1 MLLSAEALQQRRD
14 ELLYSVGVAEAQLE
28 RIGAVLCSREPF
40 GESLPPTKHHGT
52 RGGYLAGCH
61 CTCCCEAN
69 AQFQADARFRARLK
83 PRKAE
88 TSTMP
93 ENPKIARPRVEL
105 APGPRGMVYGLC
117 WHCPWQVGPSVKSY
131 VEERMIAHR
140 KDHRAG
146 LIAVTKS
153 SAAIR

>member
-14 ELLYSVGVAEAQLE
+14 ELLFSVGVAEAQLE
-28 RIGAVLCSREPF
+28 RIGAVLCSREPY
-40 GESLPPTKHHGT
+40 GKALPPTKRHGT

-88 TSTMP
+88 TTTMP

-117 WHCPWQVGPSVKSY
+117 RHCPWQVGPSVKSY

-146 LIAVTKS
+146 LVAAPGPAV
-153 SAAIR
+153 IR

>member
-14 ELLYSVGVAEAQLE
+14 ELLFSVGVAEAQLE
-28 RIGAVLCSREPF
+28 RIRAVLCSREPH
-40 GESLPPTKHHGT
+40 GRSLPPTKAHGT

-61 CTCCCEAN
+61 CTCCCAAN

-117 WHCPWQVGPSVKSY
+117 RHCPWETGPSVKTY
-131 VEERMIAHR
+131 VQERMIAHR
-140 KDHRAG
+140 KDHRSG
-146 LIAVTKS
+146 LIPALGQTVT
-153 SAAIR
+153 R

>member
-1 MLLSAEALQQRRD
+1 MLNSSAVLQQRRD

-28 RIGAVLCSREPF
+28 RINAALCSREPY
-40 GESLPPTKHHGT
+40 GKSLPPTKDHGT
-52 RGGYLAGCH
+52 RPGYLAGCH
-61 CTCCCEAN
+61 CTCCCGAN
-69 AQFQADARFRARLK
+69 TKFQADARFRARLK

-105 APGPRGMVYGLC
+105 APGPRGMVYALC
-117 WHCPWQVGPSVKSY
+117 RHCNWEAGPSVKTHIQ
-131 VEERMIAHR
+131 ERAIAHR

-146 LIAVTKS
+146 LVAVTKS
-153 SAAIR
+153 SAASR